1 MLKTVGDIFKSIF
14 EVKLPSASEVADGI
28 TSWWDGVKS
37 SIAGIFN
44 INANVSHSFGG
55 GSSTGTGG
63 GRSIPGHANGLD
75 FVPRDGY
82 LARLHYGETVL
93 NRANADAWRSG
104 TMGSAEVGRLETAIN
119 ALSGLMQQMVANT
132 RGGQQIVLD
141 SGVLVGQL
149 APRMDEQLGTISG
162 RKGRRN

>member
-1 MLKTVGDIFKSIF
+1 MKLTGDIFNALF
-14 EVKLPSASEVADGI
+14 EIKLPEPSDIVGTI
-28 TSWWDGVKS
+28 TSWWNDIKS

-44 INANVSHSFGG
+44 INANVSTSFGG
-55 GSSTGTGG
+55 GSSNGTGA
-63 GRSIPGHANGLD
+63 GREIPMPHANGLD

-119 ALSGLMQQMVANT
+119 GLSGLMQQIVANT
-132 RGGQQIVLD
+132 RGGQQIILD